1 MIGNYLLIIFFG
13 IELDADETLEAM
25 RMLIEAGADVNSAD
39 TYGTTPLLSITRN
52 NENTVQSY
60 IEKYVKLLLDAGA
73 KTNMPPTQTEEV
85 IINNCIVR
93 NDWMSVL
100 HLINHGAVLTKE
112 QKDSACSSGC
122 AKLLEKIET
131 NENTKLQKEN
141 KLKDSTQNDTEKKN
155 IIITEMDEN
164 VSSKI
169 DVKKEEEEA
178 KIENEIKALEGMDDC
193 SEENKDDS
201 YNEEQ
206 VPSKKE
212 VFDQQDDFYEED
224 SDNED
229 CFNKDAQEPNED
241 RPEQKTV
248 PIEMYLKLKKEYEM
262 MIEQVE
268 RYARMLVNEE
278 EQTFKASKIVKEL
291 EDKINR
297 LNAENKTLKDTI
309 SKLEKQNHELQMQ
322 QQQQHMPQLQQFPMN
337 NPMDVPFNL
346 GPIPNIGGSLFDYDA
361 PTYFSQK

>member
-1 MIGNYLLIIFFG
+1 
-13 IELDADETLEAM
+13 M
-25 RMLIEAGADVNSAD
+25 RLLIEAGADVNSAD

-52 NENTVQSY
+52 NENTVQSH

-100 HLINHGAVLTKE
+100 HLIEHGAVLTKE
-112 QKDSACSSGC
+112 QKDSAYSSGC
-122 AKLLEKIET
+122 AKLLEKIEI
-131 NENTKLQKEN
+131 NENTKLQKEI
-141 KLKDSTQNDTEKKN
+141 KPKDNLQDDTEKKN
-155 IIITEMDEN
+155 VTITGMDEN
-164 VSSKI
+164 VSPKI

-178 KIENEIKALEGMDDC
+178 ENENEILEGMDDH
-193 SEENKDDS
+193 SEENKDNS
-201 YNEEQ
+201 CHEERM
-206 VPSKKE
+206 SNKE
-212 VFDQQDDFYEED
+212 EVIEQQNDFSEED

-229 CFNKDAQEPNED
+229 CFNKDVQELNESY
-241 RPEQKTV
+241 PEQKTV
-248 PIEMYLKLKKEYEM
+248 PIEMYLKLKKEHEM

-278 EQTFKASKIVKEL
+278 EETFKTSKIVKEL
-291 EDKINR
+291 EDKINN
-297 LNAENKTLKDTI
+297 LNAENKTLRDTV